1 MGLEQHA
8 NLGWEE
14 DQGVAPYHDASA
26 TAGLG
31 FHPTQQQQQG
41 GDGHSFG
48 ANDASMDM
56 HGGGVGDGYFH

>member
-1 MGLEQHA
+1 LEQHA

-14 DQGVAPYHDASA
+14 DQGVALYHDASA
-26 TAGLG
+26 TGGLG

-48 ANDASMDM
+48 VNDASMDM